1 MDLTA
6 FRAALGDIPFEDH
19 PRIVQQ
25 KSRDHYWYS
34 PRLKAELE
42 HVTAQAVVTPRS
54 QDEVKTILAA
64 AFKYGIPVTPRGAGT
79 GNYGQ
84 AMPLSGGVVLSLTSL
99 DKVIK
104 IEKDRVRAEAGI
116 ILEKLD
122 DETKAAVG
130 GEMRFHP
137 STYRMAT
144 FGGFIAGGSGGV
156 GSLRWGGLRNFGNL
170 LALKVITCE
179 AEPRVLELTG
189 PDMLKVAHAYGTNGI
204 IVEAEVPLTTA
215 YDWVDVMVGFDTIL
229 EACAFAEQAACQDG
243 LLLKEVAPIAAPM
256 PHDWFNRHR
265 PYIRDRDQ
273 SVVLIM
279 AAPNSVPAL
288 IDLISFHKGDL
299 LMRADT
305 LPEEEKKKLP
315 PIYELAW
322 NHTTLRG
329 LKLDPGITY
338 LQTQYHDLA
347 HVKWAIET
355 FGDEMPMHIE
365 MTRFDGRINFAGLPV
380 VRYTTEERLEEIIR
394 LHEANGCLVFNPHR
408 YTLEEGGMKRTDRAQ
423 LEFKKQA
430 DPKGILNPG
439 KMIAWENPGL
449 RFRERPR
456 LAVRGSEDARS
467 RMTCG

>member
-6 FRAALGDIPFEDH
+6 FRAAIGDIPVQDH

-42 HVTAQAVVTPRS
+42 HVTAQLVVTPRT

-64 AFKYGIPVTPRGAGT
+64 AFKSGIPVTPRGAGT

-84 AMPLSGGVVLSLTSL
+84 AMPLSGGVILDLSELTR
-99 DKVIK
+99 VIK
-104 IEKDRVRAEAGI
+104 IEKDRVRAESGI

-144 FGGFIAGGSGGV
+144 LGGFIAGGSGGV
-156 GSLRWGGLRNFGNL
+156 GSIRWGGLRNFGNIL
-170 LALKVITCE
+170 GLKVITCE
-179 AEPRVLELTG
+179 AEPRVLDLTG
-189 PDMLKVAHAYGTNGI
+189 PDILKVAHAYGTNGI
-204 IVEAEVPLTTA
+204 IVEAEIPLSTA
-215 YDWVDVMVGFDTIL
+215 HEWVDVMVGFDSIL
-229 EACAFAEQAACQDG
+229 EACRFGEQCARQDG
-243 LLLKEVAPIAAPM
+243 LLLKEISPVAAPIPF
-256 PHDWFNRHR
+256 DWFNRHR
-265 PYIRDRDQ
+265 PYIKHRDQ
-273 SVVLIM
+273 SVVLLM
-279 AAPNSVPAL
+279 AAPASVPAL
-288 IDLISFHKGDL
+288 MDLIAFHKGDL
-299 LMRADT
+299 LVRTDT
-305 LPEEEKKKLP
+305 LAEDDKKKLP

-338 LQTQYHDLA
+338 LQTQYPDIA
-347 HVKWAIET
+347 HVKWAIDL
-355 FGDEMPMHIE
+355 FGDEMPMHLE
-365 MTRFDGRINFAGLPV
+365 MTRFDGNIVFAGLPI

-408 YTLEEGGMKRTDRAQ
+408 YTLEEGGMKKTDRNQ

-439 KMIAWENPGL
+439 KMIAWDDPNFDFDSGRAWLFEGL
-449 RFRERPR
+449 KT
-456 LAVRGSEDARS
+456 LGAA
-467 RMTCG
+467 